1 MLSDVAFIYVL
12 VRLLHPLNALFPIDV
27 TLSGMVTLV
36 RLVLFSNALS
46 PIEVTLS
53 GMLMLVR
60 LLQPSKKPS

>member
-12 VRLLHPLNALFPIDV
+12 VRLLQIQNALD
-27 TLSGMVTLV
+27 
-36 RLVLFSNALS
+36 

-60 LLQPSKKPS
+60 LVQL